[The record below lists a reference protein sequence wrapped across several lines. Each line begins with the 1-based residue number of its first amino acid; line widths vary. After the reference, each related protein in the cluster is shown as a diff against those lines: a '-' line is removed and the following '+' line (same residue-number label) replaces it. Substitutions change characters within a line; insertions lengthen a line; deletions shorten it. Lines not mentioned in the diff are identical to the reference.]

1 MTLEQLRVLVKVVEA
16 GSFTRAA
23 EVLGSPRSQV
33 SRVIAQL
40 ERDLGVTLLERTTRT
55 MSVSEAGRAVHERAL
70 SVLATLDDTRRVLAQ
85 AQAEPRGLLRVTCSV
100 EFGIAVVGAW
110 LEEFLERHPQVTAEV
125 EYASREI
132 DLVHEGFDLAIRSGP
147 LPDSSLVARPLGE
160 LTHGLYASPAYLRAR
175 GRPRRPADLAGH
187 QLVLFSGAGPRA
199 SWTLQHGSERET
211 LKVAPLARLRV
222 NTGASVRSALL
233 RGLGIGQLPNVVAAE
248 WVRSGA
254 LAPVLMPWRPAPVPV
269 LAVYPSHRYLTPKV
283 KAFVEL
289 AMARFPGPAR
299 P

>member
-85 AQAEPRGLLRVTCSV
+85 AQAEPRGLLRLTCSV

-110 LEEFLERHPQVTAEV
+110 IEEFLERHPQVTAEV

-160 LTHGLYASPAYLRAR
+160 LTHGLYASPAYLRAQ
-175 GRPRRPADLAGH
+175 GRPRRPEDLAQH
-187 QLVLFSGAGPRA
+187 QLVLFTGAGPRT
-199 SWTLQHGSERET
+199 SWTLHRGAERET

-233 RGLGIGQLPNVVAAE
+233 RGLGIGQLPTVVADE
-248 WVRSGA
+248 WVRAGA
-254 LAPVLMPWRPAPVPV
+254 LVPVLMPWRPAPLPV
-269 LAVYPSHRYLTPKV
+269 FAVYPSHRYLTPKV

-289 AMARFPGPAR
+289 AQARFPAPAGA
-299 P
+299 